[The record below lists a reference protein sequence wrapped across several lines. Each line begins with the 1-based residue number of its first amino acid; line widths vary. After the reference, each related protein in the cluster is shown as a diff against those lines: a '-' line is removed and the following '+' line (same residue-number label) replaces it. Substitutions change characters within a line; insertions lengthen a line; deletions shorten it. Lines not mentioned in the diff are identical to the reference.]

1 MSINQIS
8 CEGMK
13 FKIMA
18 YLDNELSD
26 SEIQMVKQHLDDCPD
41 CTKKYQSLNKIK
53 EITGEMKFKKLP
65 EMYWDEY
72 WTHVYNKIERG
83 ISWIFISIGA
93 IIILTFIA
101 WNALLKLI
109 NNSEMNTFLKTGIF
123 IFIIG
128 IVILLVSVLREK
140 IMVKKVDKYREV
152 ER

>member
-1 MSINQIS
+1 MNKNNIS

-18 YLDNELSD
+18 YIDNELTESD
-26 SEIQMVKQHLDDCPD
+26 INTVKQHLDECPD
-41 CTKKYQSLNKIK
+41 CQKKYESLNKVK

-65 EMYWDEY
+65 EMYWEEY
-72 WTHVYNKIERG
+72 WSHVYNKIERG
-83 ISWIFISIGA
+83 ISWIFISIGT
-93 IIILTFIA
+93 IIILTFAA
-101 WNALLKLI
+101 WNAVTSLL
-109 NNSEMNTFLKTGIF
+109 NDSQMSTFLKTGIF

-128 IVILLVSVLREK
+128 MVVLLVSILREK

>member
-1 MSINQIS
+1 MNKNNIS

-18 YLDNELSD
+18 YLDNELPE
-26 SEIQMVKQHLDDCPD
+26 SEINTVKQHLEECPD
-41 CTKKYQSLNKIK
+41 CGKKYESLNKVK

-72 WTHVYNKIERG
+72 WSHVYNKIERG
-83 ISWIFISIGA
+83 LSWIFISIGA
-93 IIILTFIA
+93 IIILSFAA
-101 WNALLKLI
+101 WNALTILI
-109 NNSEMNTFLKTGIF
+109 NDSQMNTFLKTGIF

-128 IVILLVSVLREK
+128 MVVLLVSILREK
-140 IMVKKVDKYREV
+140 LMVKKVDKYREV